1 MEGGRGG
8 LATGWRNLAVTRS
21 QFKMICV
28 LSQRWAH
35 CIHFPQLQRCF
46 FQGKLNIVI
55 TREFLTQLMCW
66 AAARNHRCCNLEK
79 SHRIMFSLQ
88 GKPYIHNNKI
98 YPGNLSNEQ
107 VNIWISFFFC
117 SKGNQNCKTA
127 TVPWSCN
134 LIYLNSFR
142 RRMKQSGRWRCRRG
156 SAWWSAQCFP
166 YWQQLPPC
174 SGFGRLECSPAVRR
188 TWIRREVASLDG
200 FSTPLTVSPPPPSP
214 RPTGPAPSPSVQT

>member
-1 MEGGRGG
+1 MGKKKNLGLSWFRVAEVGNLSESAKKPQSFRKARISKFSYFHFHMEGGRGG

-35 CIHFPQLQRCF
+35 CTHFPQLQRCF

-117 SKGNQNCKTA
+117 TIA
-127 TVPWSCN
+127 
-134 LIYLNSFR
+134 R
-142 RRMKQSGRWRCRRG
+142 
-156 SAWWSAQCFP
+156 AQQCP
-166 YWQQLPPC
+166 
-174 SGFGRLECSPAVRR
+174 
-188 TWIRREVASLDG
+188 EV
-200 FSTPLTVSPPPPSP
+200 TI
-214 RPTGPAPSPSVQT
+214 